1 MGIKVERGLA
11 GVNGTQLVDEVSGA
25 GRAVAFVHGLTLDHR
40 MWDDQAPDFA
50 QQYRVPSYD
59 LRGFGASAPEVGE
72 PYTHAGDLR
81 ALLNHLGITRAAVVG
96 LSMGGWVALEFA
108 LTYPEALDALV
119 LVDSSLRNFAFG
131 PQFDGTLQTL
141 HRLGREDR
149 PAKAKSGWLADPLVA
164 GSRGFPEVVKR
175 LEQIVEDHGCW
186 RLQHD
191 DPHLPL
197 EPPAIDRL
205 HDIGAT
211 MLVVVGEHDLPDFHT
226 IAELLATS
234 IPGARKQVLPD
245 AGHIANMDA
254 PKALDNAV
262 LTFLSEIHGVPA

>member
-1 MGIKVERGLA
+1 
-11 GVNGTQLVDEVSGA
+11 
-25 GRAVAFVHGLTLDHR
+25 

-50 QQYRVPSYD
+50 QQYRVLRYD
-59 LRGFGASAPEVGE
+59 LRGFGASAAPEVGE

-81 ALLNHLGITRAAVVG
+81 ALLDHLGIARVTVVA

-119 LVDSSLRNFAFG
+119 LVDSALRTFAFG

-149 PAKAKSGWLADPLVA
+149 LAEAKAGWLADPLFA

-175 LEQIVEDHGCW
+175 LEQIVEDYGCW

-205 HDIGAT
+205 HDVGAPT
-211 MLVVVGEHDLPDFHT
+211 LVVVGEHDLPDFHT

-234 IPGARKQVLPD
+234 IPGARKLVLPD
-245 AGHIANMDA
+245 AGHMANMDA
-254 PKALDNAV
+254 PKAFNNAV
-262 LTFLSEIHGVPA
+262 LSFLSEIYGVPA